1 MLFHQKL
8 RETSH
13 EIFVFN
19 AITRLSHLLVRPKV
33 ERFKREVFM
42 SRRFLSNDQLLKKC
56 SEMES
61 LGGFSENE
69 PIKINYDDRFLSNEA
84 KNSLMDRNKQKYEK
98 NGKDIGGH
106 S

>member
-1 MLFHQKL
+1 MLFPQKQ
-8 RETSH
+8 RETRR
-13 EIFVFN
+13 EIFVSN
-19 AITRLSHLLVRPKV
+19 AISRLSHPLVRPKV

-69 PIKINYDDRFLSNEA
+69 PIKLNYDDPFLSYEA
-84 KNSLMDRNKQKYEK
+84 KNSLLIVFVPVTLQ
-98 NGKDIGGH
+98 IWILF
-106 S
+106 